1 MFFSFDGLDGVG
13 KTTQMNLFMDWL
25 RAAGQ
30 DVVSCYDPG
39 STPLGEAIREILLGH
54 RLPIARTSEMLLF
67 MAARAQLVEDFVRP
81 ALERGQT
88 VVSDRY
94 VLANLVYQGYAGGL
108 DLETIRQIGQVA
120 TQGIRPELVFVLD
133 MPPAA
138 AARRI
143 DRQFDRMESQ
153 GDAFQARL
161 RAGFLAEAARDPQ
174 RIVVIDAGRPVEA
187 VQADIRAAA
196 QVVLDRC
203 SKTPSESAT
212 QRPGNLPG

>member
-25 RAAGQ
+25 RAAGH

-54 RLPIARTSEMLLF
+54 KLPIARTSEMLLF
-67 MAARAQLVEDFVRP
+67 MAARAQLVEEVVRP
-81 ALERGQT
+81 ALECGQT

-94 VLANLVYQGYAGGL
+94 VLSNLVYQGYAGGV

-120 TQGIRPELVFVLD
+120 THGIRPELVFVLD

-138 AARRI
+138 AAGRI
-143 DRQFDRMESQ
+143 DRQLDRMESQ
-153 GDAFQARL
+153 GDAFQSRL
-161 RAGFLAEAARDPQ
+161 RAGFLAEAARDPR
-174 RIVVIDAGRPVEA
+174 RIVVIDAARAVEA

-196 QVVLDRC
+196 QAVLDRGC
-203 SKTPSESAT
+203 NTSSEST
-212 QRPGNLPG
+212 TKGPGNQPG